1 MNIKSHLPNSICVCV
16 CVRIHIHTHT
26 ILEIISFSVYIK
38 TSDQSPKT
46 LISILD

>member
-1 MNIKSHLPNSICVCV
+1 MNIKSHLPNSIYVCV
-16 CVRIHIHTHT
+16 CIHIHTHA

-46 LISILD
+46 LFSILD